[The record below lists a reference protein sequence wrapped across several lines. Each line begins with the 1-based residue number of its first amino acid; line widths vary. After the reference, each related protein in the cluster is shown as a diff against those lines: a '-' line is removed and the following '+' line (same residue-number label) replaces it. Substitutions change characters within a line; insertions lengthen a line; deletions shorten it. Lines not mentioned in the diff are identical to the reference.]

1 MHLERLRLIN
11 YRNYSDVEISFNQN
25 INIIVGKNGQG
36 KTNILESIYFLAVG
50 KSFRTSRDKEV
61 VKFGCKNAYIS
72 SFFVKNGHRNTL
84 EFLIGSNSK
93 AVKKNGLSLL
103 RMSELLGNFN
113 VVVFSPEDIRILK
126 DSPSER
132 RRFIDREISQISPRY
147 YANLSDYNKILTQR
161 NNYLK
166 NDRLDMSLI
175 EIFDRQLCSCAGKI
189 YTSRRDFI
197 SKLSEYALEFHSRIV
212 GRQEEFDIRYLNQLN
227 LSDDDTPHSAESALF
242 ELLSKKREEDMRKRS
257 TGYGPHR
264 DDIQVIVDSLD
275 VKVYGSQGQQRTAS
289 IAIKLSELELIR
301 SETGEYPVLLL
312 DDVFSEL
319 DEKRQKLLIESISGI
334 QTFVTTA
341 ENAHIDI
348 FEGKEY
354 AVFNIDGG
362 QVL

>member
-1 MHLERLRLIN
+1 MHLDSLRLVN
-11 YRNYSDVEISFNQN
+11 YRNYSDVEISFNPN

-50 KSFRTSRDKEV
+50 KSFRTSKDREA
-61 VKFGCKNAYIS
+61 VKFGCKNAYIAS
-72 SFFVKNGHRNTL
+72 NFIKNGRKNTL
-84 EFLIGSNSK
+84 EFLIGSSSK
-93 AVKKNGLSLL
+93 AVKKNGLALL
-103 RMSELLGNFN
+103 RMSELLGNLN

-147 YANLSDYNKILTQR
+147 YANLSDYNKILSQR

-166 NDRLDMSLI
+166 NDKLDMPLV
-175 EIFDRQLCSCAGKI
+175 EIFDRQLCHCAGAI
-189 YTSRRDFI
+189 YMARRDFI
-197 SKLSEYALEFHSRIV
+197 SKLSEYALEFHSSIV
-212 GRQEEFDIRYLNQLN
+212 GRREEFRINYINQLN
-227 LSDDDTPHSAESALF
+227 IGMDDTPQSAESALF
-242 ELLSKKREEDMRKRS
+242 ELLSRKREDDIRKRN

-275 VKVYGSQGQQRTAS
+275 VKIYGSQGQQRTAS
-289 IAIKLSELELIR
+289 IAIKLSELELMKA
-301 SETGEYPVLLL
+301 ETGEYPVLLL

-319 DEKRQKLLIESISGI
+319 DEKRQKLLIDSISGI

-362 QVL
+362 KVL